1 MYYLVRGVYKLRKRR
16 NLVMKN
22 KNSFLKMALL
32 MIIMM
37 FGAISCD
44 FLENKTIRVPK
55 SVIESKAKE
64 KFPITKNFLVGKIT
78 VKNPK
83 ISFEG
88 NRIYLTTDYDA
99 SLLAD
104 RSEGVI
110 ELNSEIKFD
119 EKTSQLYLVD
129 MQVEKILDK
138 NGKDVVTTP
147 VARSMKALIT
157 NYLETNPVY
166 KYEQDGKKKV
176 KVKDM
181 FIKNGKLFVQT

>member
-1 MYYLVRGVYKLRKRR
+1 
-16 NLVMKN
+16 MKS
-22 KNSFLKMALL
+22 KNSFLKTALL
-32 MIIMM
+32 MLIMM
-37 FGAISCD
+37 FGVISCD
-44 FLENKTIRVPK
+44 FLANKTIRVPK
-55 SVIESKAKE
+55 SVIEAKTKE

-83 ISFEG
+83 ISFKD

-119 EKTSQLYLVD
+119 EKTEQLYLVD
-129 MQVEKILDK
+129 MQVERILDK

-147 VARSMKALIT
+147 AARSMKAIIT

-166 KYEQDGKKKV
+166 KYEQDDKKKV
-176 KVKDM
+176 KVKNM

>member
-1 MYYLVRGVYKLRKRR
+1 
-16 NLVMKN
+16 MKS
-22 KNSFLKMALL
+22 KNSFLKTALL
-32 MIIMM
+32 MLIMM
-37 FGAISCD
+37 FGVISCD
-44 FLENKTIRVPK
+44 FLENKTLRVPN
-55 SVIESKAKE
+55 SIIESKAKE

-83 ISFEG
+83 ISFKD

-110 ELNSEIKFD
+110 GLNSEIKFD
-119 EKTSQLYLVD
+119 QKTSQLYLVD
-129 MQVEKILDK
+129 LQVDKILDK
-138 NGKDVVTTP
+138 NGKDMISTP
-147 VARSMKALIT
+147 AAKSLKALVS

-166 KYEQDGKKKV
+166 KYDQEGKKNKV
-176 KVKDM
+176 KVKNM

>member
-1 MYYLVRGVYKLRKRR
+1 M
-16 NLVMKN
+16 VMKS
-22 KNSFLKMALL
+22 KNSFLKTALL
-32 MIIMM
+32 MLIMM
-37 FGAISCD
+37 FGVISCD
-44 FLENKTIRVPK
+44 FLANKTIRVPK
-55 SVIESKAKE
+55 SVIEAKTKE

-83 ISFEG
+83 ISFKD

-119 EKTSQLYLVD
+119 EKTEQLYLVD
-129 MQVEKILDK
+129 MQVERILDK
-138 NGKDVVTTP
+138 NGKDVVATP
-147 VARSMKALIT
+147 AARSMKAIIT

-166 KYEQDGKKKV
+166 KYEQDDKKKV
-176 KVKDM
+176 KVKNM

>member
-1 MYYLVRGVYKLRKRR
+1 MKKK
-16 NLVMKN
+16 NL
-22 KNSFLKMALL
+22 FLKTLFL
-32 MIIMM
+32 MLIMM
-37 FGAISCD
+37 FGVISCD
-44 FLENKTIRVPK
+44 FLANKTIRVPK
-55 SVIESKAKE
+55 SVIESKMKE

-83 ISFEG
+83 ISFKD

-110 ELNSEIKFD
+110 GLNSEIKFD
-119 EKTSQLYLVD
+119 QKTSQLYLVD
-129 MQVEKILDK
+129 LQVDKILDK
-138 NGKDVVTTP
+138 NGKDMISTP
-147 VARSMKALIT
+147 AAKSLKALVS

-166 KYEQDGKKKV
+166 KYDQEGKKKKV
-176 KVKDM
+176 KVKNM

>member
-1 MYYLVRGVYKLRKRR
+1 MKKK
-16 NLVMKN
+16 NL
-22 KNSFLKMALL
+22 FLKTLFL
-32 MIIMM
+32 MLIIM
-37 FGAISCD
+37 FGVISCD
-44 FLENKTIRVPK
+44 FLANKTIRVPK

-83 ISFEG
+83 ISFKD
-88 NRIYLTTDYDA
+88 NRIYIETDYDA
-99 SLLAD
+99 SLLAN

-110 ELNSEIKFD
+110 GLNSEIKFD

-129 MQVEKILDK
+129 LQVDKILDK
-138 NGKDVVTTP
+138 NGKDMISTP
-147 VARSMKALIT
+147 AAKSLKALVS

-166 KYEQDGKKKV
+166 KYDQEGKKKKV
-176 KVKDM
+176 KVKNM

>member
-1 MYYLVRGVYKLRKRR
+1 
-16 NLVMKN
+16 MKS
-22 KNSFLKMALL
+22 KNSFLKTALL
-32 MIIMM
+32 MLIMM
-37 FGAISCD
+37 FGVISCD
-44 FLENKTIRVPK
+44 FLANKTIRVPN
-55 SVIESKAKE
+55 SVIEAKTKE

-83 ISFEG
+83 ISFKD

-110 ELNSEIKFD
+110 ELNSEIRFD
-119 EKTSQLYLVD
+119 EKTEQLYLVD
-129 MQVEKILDK
+129 MQVERILDK
-138 NGKDVVTTP
+138 NGKDVVATP
-147 VARSMKALIT
+147 AARSMKAIIT

-166 KYEQDGKKKV
+166 KYEQDDKKKV
-176 KVKDM
+176 KVKNM

>member
-1 MYYLVRGVYKLRKRR
+1 ML
-16 NLVMKN
+16 
-22 KNSFLKMALL
+22 
-32 MIIMM
+32 IMM
-37 FGAISCD
+37 FGVISCD
-44 FLENKTIRVPK
+44 FLANKTIRVPK
-55 SVIESKAKE
+55 SVIEAKTKE

-83 ISFEG
+83 ISFKD

-119 EKTSQLYLVD
+119 EKTEQLYLVD
-129 MQVEKILDK
+129 MQVERILDK
-138 NGKDVVTTP
+138 NGKDVVATP
-147 VARSMKALIT
+147 AARSMKAIIT

-166 KYEQDGKKKV
+166 KYEQDDKKKV
-176 KVKDM
+176 KVKNM

>member
-1 MYYLVRGVYKLRKRR
+1 MKKK
-16 NLVMKN
+16 NL
-22 KNSFLKMALL
+22 FLKTLFL
-32 MIIMM
+32 MLIMM
-37 FGAISCD
+37 FGVISCD

-83 ISFEG
+83 ISFKD
-88 NRIYLTTDYDA
+88 NRIYIETDYDA
-99 SLLAD
+99 SLLAN

-110 ELNSEIKFD
+110 GLNSEIKFD
-119 EKTSQLYLVD
+119 QKTSQLYLVD
-129 MQVEKILDK
+129 LQVDKILDK
-138 NGKDVVTTP
+138 NGKDMISTP
-147 VARSMKALIT
+147 AAKSLKALVS

-166 KYEQDGKKKV
+166 KYDQEGKKKEV
-176 KVKDM
+176 KVKNM

>member
-1 MYYLVRGVYKLRKRR
+1 MKKK
-16 NLVMKN
+16 NL
-22 KNSFLKMALL
+22 FLKTLFL
-32 MIIMM
+32 MLIVM
-37 FGAISCD
+37 FGVISCD
-44 FLENKTIRVPK
+44 FLANKTLRVPN
-55 SVIESKAKE
+55 SVIESKMKE

-83 ISFEG
+83 LSFKD

-110 ELNSEIKFD
+110 GLNSEIKFD
-119 EKTSQLYLVD
+119 QKTSQLYLVD
-129 MQVEKILDK
+129 LQVDKILDK
-138 NGKDVVTTP
+138 NGKDMISTP
-147 VARSMKALIT
+147 AAKSLKALVS

-166 KYEQDGKKKV
+166 KYDQEGKKKKV
-176 KVKDM
+176 KVKNM

>member
-1 MYYLVRGVYKLRKRR
+1 MKKK
-16 NLVMKN
+16 NL
-22 KNSFLKMALL
+22 FLKTLFL
-32 MIIMM
+32 MLIMM
-37 FGAISCD
+37 FGVISCD
-44 FLENKTIRVPK
+44 FLANKTIRVPN
-55 SVIESKAKE
+55 SVIESKMKE

-83 ISFEG
+83 ISFKD

-110 ELNSEIKFD
+110 GLNSEIKFD
-119 EKTSQLYLVD
+119 QKTSQLYLVD
-129 MQVEKILDK
+129 LQVDKILDK
-138 NGKDVVTTP
+138 NGKDMISTP
-147 VARSMKALIT
+147 AAKSLKALVS

-166 KYEQDGKKKV
+166 KYDQEGKKKKV
-176 KVKDM
+176 KVKNM

>member
-1 MYYLVRGVYKLRKRR
+1 
-16 NLVMKN
+16 MKN
-22 KNSFLKMALL
+22 KNSFLKTALL
-32 MIIMM
+32 MLVMM
-37 FGAISCD
+37 FGVISCD
-44 FLENKTIRVPK
+44 FLANKTIRVPN
-55 SVIESKAKE
+55 SVIETKAKE

-83 ISFEG
+83 VSFKD
-88 NRIYLTTDYDA
+88 NRIYITTDYDA
-99 SLLAD
+99 SLLSD
-104 RSEGVI
+104 RSEGSI

-138 NGKDVVTTP
+138 NGKDMLTTP
-147 VARSMKALIT
+147 VAKSMKTLIT

-166 KYEQDGKKKV
+166 KYEQDDKKKV
-176 KVKDM
+176 KVKNM